1 MKKKMYDTSKSNK
14 DKCIVI
20 VVCES
25 SKDNKDRKLDEITRL
40 AESTDLEV
48 VASFSQNIREFN
60 RSTIIGT
67 GKVEEIKKYIDENE
81 VDLAIIDYALTG
93 SQARNLSNAF
103 GVRVLDRIGLIL
115 DIFAKRANSAE
126 AKIQVKLAQSRYL
139 LPRLADVKETS
150 NRYGG
155 GAVGMRGPGETKL
168 ELDRRVLEKEIDRL
182 KKEIISVK
190 EKRKVN
196 RREREK
202 NGIYRVALVG
212 YTNAGKSSLLNVLAK
227 ENIYAEDKYF
237 ATLDTTSRKMYL
249 KEGKSVLLTDTVGFI
264 SNLPHELVDAFSA
277 TLEESADAD
286 LILHVFSL
294 QCCLFCH
301 NIVSCITFKT
311 NFLIIYKFCFLV
323 HLQNQHLYHC
333 KNHLLL
339 INSSLPLRQ
348 FPMYHSHLSLP
359 ARIVLPLYPL
369 SSHPKLP
376 LCSGLIPKTP
386 LHPLFALL
394 HFHQYVSFSWFPSWV
409 PVREYLFR
417 HNIFP

>member
-1 MKKKMYDTSKSNK
+1 MKKKLYETSSSAK

-20 VVCES
+20 VVIENA
-25 SKDNKDRKLDEITRL
+25 KENKDRKLDEITRL
-40 AESTDLEV
+40 AESTDLDV
-48 VASFSQNIREFN
+48 VESFSQNIREFN

-67 GKVEEIKKYIDENE
+67 GKVEEIKKYIEEND

-182 KKEIISVK
+182 KKEISSVK

-196 RREREK
+196 RRERER

-286 LILHVFSL
+286 LILHVVDPNMTDIKGENL
-294 QCCLFCH
+294 YYEE
-301 NIVSCITFKT
+301 NIRVTNKVLDDVNATKNRIIVMNKCDLLGDRKIEEKENQILISAKT
-311 NFLIIYKFCFLV
+311 GKGIEKLKNMIYD
-323 HLQNQHLYHC
+323 NLYS
-333 KNHLLL
+333 K
-339 INSSLPLRQ
+339 
-348 FPMYHSHLSLP
+348 
-359 ARIVLPLYPL
+359 
-369 SSHPKLP
+369 
-376 LCSGLIPKTP
+376 
-386 LHPLFALL
+386 
-394 HFHQYVSFSWFPSWV
+394 
-409 PVREYLFR
+409 
-417 HNIFP
+417 